1 MLFAGKLEISTVE
14 LNSTA
19 DLNLTVDLNTTSMSL
34 DDNNYVP
41 DYPIDKTMSQ
51 ICENQNRADEMIDGC
66 SKIVPECAEQDET
79 DNNMSTLFSQ
89 TADNISVSELLDLCS
104 GSFVTQ
110 PASVS

>member
-1 MLFAGKLEISTVE
+1 MLFVGKLENSTTD
-14 LNSTA
+14 LNS
-19 DLNLTVDLNTTSMSL
+19 TVDLNTTSMSL
-34 DDNNYVP
+34 DDNSYVP
-41 DYPIDKTMSQ
+41 EYPIDKTMSQ

-66 SKIVPECAEQDET
+66 SKIVPEQDET

-89 TADNISVSELLDLCS
+89 TDDNISVSELLDLCS